1 MKCPICK
8 EINLVISTRDGV
20 EIDYCPEC
28 RGIWLDRGELDKI
41 IEASQKYE
49 KNNQQYQKSYS
60 ENHQDNKHNYS
71 DEKQHDGRYKKK
83 SFLGDMF
90 DF

>member
-1 MKCPICK
+1 MKCPSCSADLLLSERQGI
-8 EINLVISTRDGV
+8 
-20 EIDYCPEC
+20 EIDYCPAC
-28 RGIWLDRGELDKI
+28 RGVWLDRGELDKI